1 MDTLLARDI
10 DQLTERV
17 LKRVFE
23 GENGNANG
31 VKWQCRESL
40 GRLQI
45 VLGRIWKEKNEREIE
60 LVAAIR
66 DLTDQYTT
74 LKLELQSAHGEIE
87 RLTQAQDAITAVHKA
102 ELDKRTRL
110 SEDMRSKAFES
121 LQAGQTSQV
130 AKLKGALSGLE
141 AQVTGL
147 KLSLAAAIKEKTEL
161 RESLSDDFM
170 HTLEIDLHR
179 LQQSVEEALNYPRE
193 HAILRG
199 LRADIISILA
209 RLDRR
214 KNAKEDKENSYEAGK
229 RHRRRGWMS
238 ESQGG
243 LLPSE
248 ELTLYLSHMSH
259 HPA

>member
-1 MDTLLARDI
+1 MDALLTRDI

-23 GENGNANG
+23 GENGSATG
-31 VKWQCRESL
+31 AKWQGRESL
-40 GRLQI
+40 GRLQMI
-45 VLGRIWKEKNEREIE
+45 LGRVWKEKNEREIE
-60 LVAAIR
+60 LMAAIR
-66 DLTDQYTT
+66 DLTDQYTAA
-74 LKLELQSAHGEIE
+74 KLELQSAHGKIE
-87 RLTQAQDAITAVHKA
+87 LLTQAQEAITAVHKA

-110 SEDMRSKAFES
+110 SEDMRSNTYES
-121 LQAGQTSQV
+121 LQAGQV
-130 AKLKGALSGLE
+130 AHLKGVLSGLE

-209 RLDRR
+209 RFDRR
-214 KNAKEDKENSYEAGK
+214 KEDKEWVVLSYGAAK
-229 RHRRRGWMS
+229 RERRRGWRS

-259 HPA
+259 HRA